1 MGLIGGVPLQPKFY
15 RSAVQEGDL
24 VRLPPEVCQ
33 VLRVRPGHR
42 VDFRVLEDRW
52 SSSTPGP
59 AASCAAA
66 RRSSGRSGAPFSAD
80 PVWRR
85 SARPTCLSRPSP
97 TTPDCGRDR
106 GRKIL

>member
-42 VDFRVLEDRW
+42 VDFRVLEDRVELLHAW
-52 SSSTPGP
+52 PCCQLCGGSEGLRQI
-59 AASCAAA
+59 
-66 RRSSGRSGAPFSAD
+66 RRSFLCRSCLEEIRAAD
-80 PVWRR
+80 
-85 SARPTCLSRPSP
+85 LSLPP
-97 TTPDCGRDR
+97 LPDDAGLRE
-106 GRKIL
+106 G